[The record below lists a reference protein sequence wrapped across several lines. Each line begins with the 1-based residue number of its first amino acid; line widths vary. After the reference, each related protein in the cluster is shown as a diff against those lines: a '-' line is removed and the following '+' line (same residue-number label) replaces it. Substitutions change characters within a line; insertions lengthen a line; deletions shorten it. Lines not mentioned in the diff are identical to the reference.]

1 MWFIPLKLPWILPE
15 LFFFVVSLPRWPS
28 PWVCPFAQS
37 SRWVLHSKL
46 VSCHKIHSWREVNFG
61 LYASTQGNCDPSQTV
76 LGEESFSGHQS
87 MWPCSGR
94 YFWWWRLG
102 YFILQGVLLCDTLC
116 LGKSWTTYW
125 LLVFETRPFVPLII
139 DFSSFSNSKLRS
151 PLLASLQRATFYL
164 MFGLLRINPD
174 ESCGAS

>member
-1 MWFIPLKLPWILPE
+1 MWFIPLEPPWILPQ
-15 LFFFVVSLPRWPS
+15 LFSFVVSLPRWPS

-37 SRWVLHSKL
+37 PRWVLHSKL

-61 LYASTQGNCDPSQTV
+61 LYASTQGNCGPSQTV

-87 MWPCSGR
+87 IWPCPGR
-94 YFWWWRLG
+94 HFWWWLLG

-139 DFSSFSNSKLRS
+139 DF
-151 PLLASLQRATFYL
+151 LLSQIL
-164 MFGLLRINPD
+164 
-174 ESCGAS
+174 S